1 MIKAVIDTNVVV
13 SAKLVDPGPSA
24 AIFNLAVNQKLLEQS
39 DRNRPVPRVGQVR
52 TEQLPS
58 RPTGC

>member
-39 DRNRPVPRVGQVR
+39 EPKSPRPARGASPN
-52 TEQLPS
+52 
-58 RPTGC
+58 